1 MATAIAAASSGFD
14 AAHLFGQAISVL
26 VRESESQ
33 VFARHFGFRDGI
45 LRDNAI
51 FVFDFHIQVIMRKNA
66 LSQVQ
71 DGTEFAGA
79 QTVILIVCDPRLKNA
94 RGNLAN
100 RAAAIDEL
108 LRDAANF
115 GDVKMRRNGITVR
128 EDKAR
133 ELVGIG
139 L

>member
-1 MATAIAAASSGFD
+1 MATAVAAASSGFD
-14 AAHLFGQAISVL
+14 AAHVFGEAIGVL

-33 VFARHFGFRDGI
+33 VFVHHFGISNGI
-45 LRDNAI
+45 LRDDAI
-51 FVFDFHIQVIMRKNA
+51 FVFDFYIQVIMRKNA

-71 DGTEFAGA
+71 DGAEFAGA
-79 QTVILIVCDPRLKNA
+79 QAVILIVCDPRLKDA

-108 LRDAANF
+108 LCDAANF
-115 GDVKMRRNGITVR
+115 GDVKMRGNGIAVG

-139 L
+139 F